1 MLEQSGITTLHEI
14 NINSFK
20 AKVILTKDY
29 VYDITRL
36 HSLVPKNTEWSGI
49 LIYDEVSGSI
59 ETKDLV
65 VKVLG
70 VHLCHIGD
78 VTSTEYLESEHFL
91 KADERFYIIED
102 NLKRGITHTHHS
114 MKTFFSGTDMSDLRN
129 NIRCFKDGGYLLS
142 IVNNYENDYC
152 GKIAIYGETTV
163 QEPVYSNVTEVN
175 TFRGYSTSV
184 NKQLVT
190 GYKEV
195 KKEGIGYI
203 ECIFEYEADDIVDS
217 NIKEMLDKYNEAKS
231 KVTKFVFGTHDSRFD
246 YQGWNRGWQDGFDDY
261 DNYLPPYN
269 KRLDKSQI
277 IDTTKNKD
285 NKRRNKGNGK
295 QNSLVLEPSSYI
307 PVEIKSIIKNPEF
320 RVETWGKLFA
330 KLNDKNIESLLSDFT
345 SIESV
350 RLLEKLYVD
359 LYRLNISQD
368 KFYYPQY
375 FKVLN
380 LVSSLYE

>member
-190 GYKEV
+190 SYKEV

-203 ECIFEYEADDIVDS
+203 ECTFEYEADDIVDS

-231 KVTKFVFGTHDSRFD
+231 KVTKFAHNGFSTAN
-246 YQGWNRGWQDGFDDY
+246 QGWNDSRYYYNLFNDGFDDY
-261 DNYLPPYN
+261 NYKP
-269 KRLDKSQI
+269 QI

>member
-190 GYKEV
+190 SYKEV

-203 ECIFEYEADDIVDS
+203 ECTFEYEADDIVDS

-231 KVTKFVFGTHDSRFD
+231 KVTKFAHNGFSTAN
-246 YQGWNRGWQDGFDDY
+246 QGWNDSRYYDNLFNDGFDDY
-261 DNYLPPYN
+261 NYKP
-269 KRLDKSQI
+269 QI

>member
-190 GYKEV
+190 SYKEV

-203 ECIFEYEADDIVDS
+203 ECTFEYEADDIVDI

-231 KVTKFVFGTHDSRFD
+231 KVTKFAHNGFSTAN
-246 YQGWNRGWQDGFDDY
+246 QGWNDSRYYDNLFNDGFDDY
-261 DNYLPPYN
+261 NYKP
-269 KRLDKSQI
+269 QI

>member
-1 MLEQSGITTLHEI
+1 MLEQIGITTLHEI

-36 HSLVPKNTEWSGI
+36 HSLIPKNTEWSGI

-184 NKQLVT
+184 NKQIVT
-190 GYKEV
+190 SYKEV

-203 ECIFEYEADDIVDS
+203 ECTFEYEVNDIVNS
-217 NIKEMLDKYNEAKS
+217 NIKEMLDKYNEAKT
-231 KVTKFVFGTHDSRFD
+231 KVTKFVPGTYDSRFD

-261 DNYLPPYN
+261 GYKP
-269 KRLDKSQI
+269 QI

-295 QNSLVLEPSSYI
+295 QTSLVLPPYTNIPS
-307 PVEIKSIIKNPEF
+307 EILAIIKNPQF
-320 RVETWGKLFA
+320 KVDTWGKLFA
-330 KLNDKNIESLLSDFT
+330 TLNDNNIESLLSDF
-345 SIESV
+345 SKIESM
-350 RLLEKLYVD
+350 RLLERLYSD
-359 LYRLNISQD
+359 LTRLDISKD
-368 KFYYPQY
+368 RFYYPQY

-380 LVSSLYE
+380 LVTSLYE

>member
-163 QEPVYSNVTEVN
+163 QEPIYSNVTEVN

-190 GYKEV
+190 SYKEV

-203 ECIFEYEADDIVDS
+203 ECTFEYEADDIVDS

-231 KVTKFVFGTHDSRFD
+231 KVTKFAHNGFSTAN
-246 YQGWNRGWQDGFDDY
+246 QGWNDSRYYDNLFNDGFDDY
-261 DNYLPPYN
+261 NYKP
-269 KRLDKSQI
+269 QI

>member
-231 KVTKFVFGTHDSRFD
+231 KVTKFAHNGFSTSN
-246 YQGWNRGWQDGFDDY
+246 QGWNDSRYYDNLFNDGFDDY
-261 DNYLPPYN
+261 NYKP
-269 KRLDKSQI
+269 QI

>member
-190 GYKEV
+190 SYKEV

-203 ECIFEYEADDIVDS
+203 ECIFEWYLINA
-217 NIKEMLDKYNEAKS
+217 
-231 KVTKFVFGTHDSRFD
+231 SRIT
-246 YQGWNRGWQDGFDDY
+246 N
-261 DNYLPPYN
+261 
-269 KRLDKSQI
+269 
-277 IDTTKNKD
+277 
-285 NKRRNKGNGK
+285 
-295 QNSLVLEPSSYI
+295 
-307 PVEIKSIIKNPEF
+307 
-320 RVETWGKLFA
+320 
-330 KLNDKNIESLLSDFT
+330 
-345 SIESV
+345 
-350 RLLEKLYVD
+350 
-359 LYRLNISQD
+359 
-368 KFYYPQY
+368 
-375 FKVLN
+375 
-380 LVSSLYE
+380 

>member
-175 TFRGYSTSV
+175 TFRGYSTTV

-203 ECIFEYEADDIVDS
+203 ECIFEYEADYIVDS

-231 KVTKFVFGTHDSRFD
+231 KVTKFAHNGFSTAN
-246 YQGWNRGWQDGFDDY
+246 QGWNDSRYYDNLFNDGFDDY
-261 DNYLPPYN
+261 NYKP
-269 KRLDKSQI
+269 QI

>member
-163 QEPVYSNVTEVN
+163 QEPIYSNVTEVN
-175 TFRGYSTSV
+175 TFRGYSTTV

-203 ECIFEYEADDIVDS
+203 ECTFEYEADDIVDS

-231 KVTKFVFGTHDSRFD
+231 KVTKFAHNGFSTAN
-246 YQGWNRGWQDGFDDY
+246 QGWNDSRYYDNLFNDGFDDY
-261 DNYLPPYN
+261 NYKP
-269 KRLDKSQI
+269 QI

>member
-163 QEPVYSNVTEVN
+163 QKPVYSNVTEVN

-190 GYKEV
+190 SYKEV

-231 KVTKFVFGTHDSRFD
+231 KVTKFAHNGFSTAN
-246 YQGWNRGWQDGFDDY
+246 QGWNDSRYYDNLFNDGFDDY
-261 DNYLPPYN
+261 NYKP
-269 KRLDKSQI
+269 QI

>member
-29 VYDITRL
+29 IYDITRL

-203 ECIFEYEADDIVDS
+203 ECTFEYEADNIVDS

-231 KVTKFVFGTHDSRFD
+231 KVTKFASGVFGVPNNRHSGYD
-246 YQGWNRGWQDGFDDY
+246 YSSWYSQDGFDDY
-261 DNYLPPYN
+261 GYKP
-269 KRLDKSQI
+269 QI

-295 QNSLVLEPSSYI
+295 QTSLVLEPSSYI
-307 PVEIKSIIKNPEF
+307 PVEIKAIIKNPEF
-320 RVETWGKLFA
+320 KVETWGKLFA

-359 LYRLNISQD
+359 LYRLNIPQD

-375 FKVLN
+375 FRVLN
-380 LVSSLYE
+380 LVTSLYE

>member
-1 MLEQSGITTLHEI
+1 
-14 NINSFK
+14 
-20 AKVILTKDY
+20 
-29 VYDITRL
+29 
-36 HSLVPKNTEWSGI
+36 
-49 LIYDEVSGSI
+49 
-59 ETKDLV
+59 
-65 VKVLG
+65 
-70 VHLCHIGD
+70 
-78 VTSTEYLESEHFL
+78 
-91 KADERFYIIED
+91 
-102 NLKRGITHTHHS
+102 
-114 MKTFFSGTDMSDLRN
+114 
-129 NIRCFKDGGYLLS
+129 
-142 IVNNYENDYC
+142 
-152 GKIAIYGETTV
+152 
-163 QEPVYSNVTEVN
+163 
-175 TFRGYSTSV
+175 
-184 NKQLVT
+184 
-190 GYKEV
+190 
-195 KKEGIGYI
+195 
-203 ECIFEYEADDIVDS
+203 
-217 NIKEMLDKYNEAKS
+217 MLDKYNEAKS

>member
-231 KVTKFVFGTHDSRFD
+231 KVTKFAHNGFSTAN
-246 YQGWNRGWQDGFDDY
+246 QGWNDSRYYDNLFNDGFDDY
-261 DNYLPPYN
+261 NYKP
-269 KRLDKSQI
+269 QI